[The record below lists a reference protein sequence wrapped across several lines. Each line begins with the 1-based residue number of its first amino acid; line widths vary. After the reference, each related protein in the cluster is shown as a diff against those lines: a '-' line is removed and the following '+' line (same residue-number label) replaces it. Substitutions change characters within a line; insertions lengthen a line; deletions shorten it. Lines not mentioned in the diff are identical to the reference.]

1 MASSRAATERDRAV
15 GSARHPF
22 EFVPMTSRRRSLRT
36 CSPRTRTA
44 NGSQSRDSGF
54 LYTSGPDAVVF
65 GGRGTRDCAT
75 TDTIASTHL
84 GEIDHKLADLA
95 ALRRES
101 AALDALCDGGT
112 GGQCRILEA
121 VAPMQEGG
129 RPIAARGRLDSPTAI
144 LGRLA

>member
-1 MASSRAATERDRAV
+1 
-15 GSARHPF
+15 
-22 EFVPMTSRRRSLRT
+22 MTSRRRSLRT

-112 GGQCRILEA
+112 GGQRSEEHTSELQSLMRSTYA
-121 VAPMQEGG
+121 VFCLKKKNAY
-129 RPIAARGRLDSPTAI
+129 TA
-144 LGRLA
+144 LNNTEVK

>member
-22 EFVPMTSRRRSLRT
+22 EFVSKTSRRRSRRT

-44 NGSQSRDSGF
+44 NGSQIRDSGF

-121 VAPMQEGG
+121 VAPLHEGG
-129 RPIAARGRLDSPTAI
+129 RPIAARG
-144 LGRLA
+144 LGRIAPPTHSHR

>member
-1 MASSRAATERDRAV
+1 
-15 GSARHPF
+15 
-22 EFVPMTSRRRSLRT
+22 MTSRRRSLRT

-95 ALRRES
+95 ALSRES

-121 VAPMQEGG
+121 VAPMPAGG
-129 RPIAARGRLDSPTAI
+129 SPLAARGRLDSPTAL
-144 LGRLA
+144 LGRSLGRASGRERVGQYVRISV

>member
-1 MASSRAATERDRAV
+1 
-15 GSARHPF
+15 
-22 EFVPMTSRRRSLRT
+22 MTSRRRSLRT

-95 ALRRES
+95 APRRTS
-101 AALDALCDGGT
+101 AALDAIFDGGT
-112 GGQCRILEA
+112 GGPCPLQEE
-121 VAPMQEGG
+121 VAPKQGGG
-129 RPIAARGRLDSPTAI
+129 RPIGRDGPQTSSWPSW
-144 LGRLA
+144 

>member
-1 MASSRAATERDRAV
+1 
-15 GSARHPF
+15 
-22 EFVPMTSRRRSLRT
+22 MTSRRRSLRT

-121 VAPMQEGG
+121 VAPMQE
-129 RPIAARGRLDSPTAI
+129 RSEEHTSELQSLMRISYAVFCLKKKQKTDT
-144 LGRLA
+144 